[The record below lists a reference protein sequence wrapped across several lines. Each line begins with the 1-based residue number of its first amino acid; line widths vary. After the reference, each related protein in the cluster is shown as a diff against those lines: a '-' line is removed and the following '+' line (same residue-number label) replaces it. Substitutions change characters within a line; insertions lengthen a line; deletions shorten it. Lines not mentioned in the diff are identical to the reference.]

1 MMPNGSPLGYKQ
13 WGWGTEGKT
22 LNLPLSAKFLA
33 VVGVHE
39 GKTKQV
45 VTYDTSTSTW
55 AGTNQDYSLL
65 YIALCH

>member
-1 MMPNGSPLGYKQ
+1 M
-13 WGWGTEGKT
+13 EGKA
-22 LNLPLSAKFLA
+22 LNLPLSAKILT

-55 AGTNQDYSLL
+55 TGTEQSYALL